1 MSYAIIRNQKYK
13 RENLKGIFRHN
24 ERKNENY
31 SNKNIDKE
39 KSYLNYSLKD
49 PKYSYEKDFERIRKE
64 YNLKGQI
71 KTVSNIVNIL
81 SHLTMNFLIKLEKKK
96 QEDFLKLH
104 ISLCVNIKI

>member
-39 KSYLNYSLKD
+39 KSHLNYSLKD
-49 PKYSYEKDFERIRKE
+49 PKYSYEKEFE
-64 YNLKGQI
+64 
-71 KTVSNIVNIL
+71 
-81 SHLTMNFLIKLEKKK
+81 FLDGCCLIDGNSVVCQL
-96 QEDFLKLH
+96 
-104 ISLCVNIKI
+104 

>member
-1 MSYAIIRNQKYK
+1 MLVYLAIQGGRYYMSYAIIRNQKYK

-71 KTVSNIVNIL
+71 Y
-81 SHLTMNFLIKLEKKK
+81 
-96 QEDFLKLH
+96 H
-104 ISLCVNIKI
+104 IWQWIF

>member
-1 MSYAIIRNQKYK
+1 MLLYLAIQGGGYYMSYAIIRNQKYK

-49 PKYSYEKDFERIRKE
+49 PKYKNS
-64 YNLKGQI
+64 
-71 KTVSNIVNIL
+71 
-81 SHLTMNFLIKLEKKK
+81 
-96 QEDFLKLH
+96 
-104 ISLCVNIKI
+104 

>member
-49 PKYSYEKDFERIRKE
+49 PKYSYEKDFERIVK
-64 YNLKGQI
+64 
-71 KTVSNIVNIL
+71 V
-81 SHLTMNFLIKLEKKK
+81 IKLNTILKKMPM
-96 QEDFLKLH
+96 
-104 ISLCVNIKI
+104 